1 MPHFQRSISHL
12 ISTRNDL
19 RKEKRNDAGRQIS
32 EYKELLVEYGHRGRY
47 ISSLPCKYIAII
59 FSYKLPRVTVV
70 SVPSTVARA
79 GTAEE
84 KVEKDSDVALLFI
97 FASVGEKLFR

>member
-1 MPHFQRSISHL
+1 M
-12 ISTRNDL
+12 
-19 RKEKRNDAGRQIS
+19 
-32 EYKELLVEYGHRGRY
+32 
-47 ISSLPCKYIAII
+47 AII
-59 FSYKLPRVTVV
+59 FGYKLPRVTVV
-70 SVPSTVARA
+70 GASSTVARA